1 MARTILVGVDGSPG
15 SRRAL
20 AWAVEDAALQG
31 ALVEAV
37 TVCRGGGDDMAERY
51 VPFITSHPMN
61 RPLHPKVAEARER
74 LAATVAQMAEAYP
87 GVEMTRQVLQGED
100 PGEALC
106 RRAERADLLVVGSR
120 GRGAFPSRL
129 LGSVSSRCAHHS
141 PCTVVIVPEGPSGAP
156 RHPPVRN
163 GRIVVGVD
171 MSDGSRHALEWAIGE
186 AAARGDVVR
195 AVTVWG
201 RTYSYGADVYSPSDD
216 EVGFRA
222 KRALDALVRE
232 VAGGA
237 PAVAIE
243 TLADEGDP
251 GARLCAL
258 ARDTDLLVVGHRGHN
273 ALASLLL
280 GSVAGACAHH
290 SPVPVAIVRPRS
302 RRPGAD
308 RSGRVAEH
316 AGAPG

>member
-31 ALVEAV
+31 AVVEAV

-61 RPLHPKVAEARER
+61 RPIHPKVEEARQR

-258 ARDTDLLVVGHRGHN
+258 ARDADLLVVGHRGHN

-290 SPVPVAIVRPRS
+290 SPVPVAIVRPRPAVS
-302 RRPGAD
+302 SP
-308 RSGRVAEH
+308 H
-316 AGAPG
+316 